1 MGCDGNEHILVERE
15 LLLDVDKQRVDLV
28 GVWVV
33 YGRGDGHRERRG
45 TSGDESATSDFKF
58 APGLGFRLIPM
69 MFLLF
74 TIINPSL
81 DIWFSSSTSFGRILI
96 DNFGR
101 LGATA
106 AMCSRVVGLCQWL
119 ITSEFSW
126 PKICKHPDGSM
137 V

>member
-1 MGCDGNEHILVERE
+1 MGCDGNEHILVECE

-28 GVWVV
+28 RVRVV
-33 YGRGDGHRERRG
+33 YGSSDGHRERRG
-45 TSGDESATSDFKF
+45 TSGDESATSDFLF
-58 APGLGFRLIPM
+58 APGLGFRMIPM

-81 DIWFSSSTSFGRILI
+81 YILFSSSKSCCQILI

-101 LGATA
+101 LGVTA

-119 ITSEFSW
+119 ITSEVQLAE
-126 PKICKHPDGSM
+126 DL
-137 V
+137 